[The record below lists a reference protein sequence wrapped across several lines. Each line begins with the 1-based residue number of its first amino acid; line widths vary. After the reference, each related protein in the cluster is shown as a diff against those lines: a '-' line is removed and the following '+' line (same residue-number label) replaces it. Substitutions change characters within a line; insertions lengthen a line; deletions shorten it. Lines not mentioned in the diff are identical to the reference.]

1 MNTDEHRS
9 RKTSTPGKLT
19 PQSVTHP
26 TSAGTAFPPAYVC
39 VHLCSSVMELNQG
52 CLAWPIRR
60 SAAGAL
66 LWVLVLILAAPA
78 AESAIFS
85 TIITNG
91 PTTNRVNLVIFSEGY
106 TNGQLAVFLNDA
118 TNTANFFLGAEPYAE
133 YSNHFNVFAIFT
145 NSAHSGSTHLN
156 NPDQGYV
163 TNYTYFNSCYDI
175 SSDYLITIP
184 PN

>member
-1 MNTDEHRS
+1 MKENTIPKFLRLA
-9 RKTSTPGKLT
+9 RLM
-19 PQSVTHP
+19 
-26 TSAGTAFPPAYVC
+26 FF
-39 VHLCSSVMELNQG
+39 LC
-52 CLAWPIRR
+52 
-60 SAAGAL
+60 AAR
-66 LWVLVLILAAPA
+66 PS
-78 AESAIFS
+78 ESAIFS

-184 PN
+184 PNTVD